1 MRPDEPRLPQGGIV
15 VPIHHIGILAT
26 GVSTTAAL
34 IAIGTPAAAAP
45 TAPAP
50 DSTLVLA
57 VLPADHSGVPS
68 RLATLECDPDGGS
81 HATAG
86 SACDDLR
93 LVDGDIPALAD
104 EHGIC
109 TRVYQPVTAIAAGT
123 WEGNPVAYRETF
135 SNRCVLLRAT
145 GEVFDF

>member
-1 MRPDEPRLPQGGIV
+1 MI
-15 VPIHHIGILAT
+15 PIHHIGILAT
-26 GVSTTAAL
+26 SLSTTAAL
-34 IAIGTPAAAAP
+34 IAPGTPAAAAP

-57 VLPADHSGVPS
+57 VLPADPGGVPP

-81 HATAG
+81 YAAAG

-93 LVDGDIPALAD
+93 LVDGDIAALTD
-104 EHGIC
+104 DGGIC
-109 TRVYQPVTAIAAGT
+109 TRVYQPVTAIAVGT

-135 SNRCVLLRAT
+135 SNRCVLLHAT
-145 GEVFDF
+145 GDVFDF

>member
-1 MRPDEPRLPQGGIV
+1 MSYAFHKEEIV

-26 GVSTTAAL
+26 SLSTTAAL
-34 IAIGTPAAAAP
+34 IAPGTPAAAAP

-57 VLPADHSGVPS
+57 VLPADHSGVPP

-81 HATAG
+81 HKAPS
-86 SACDDLR
+86 SACNDLR
-93 LVDGDIPALAD
+93 GVDGDIAELAD
-104 EHGIC
+104 EGGFC
-109 TRVYQPVTAIAAGT
+109 TREYQPVTAIAVGT

-135 SNRCVLLRAT
+135 SNRCVLLHAT
-145 GEVFDF
+145 GDVFDF